1 MNNINKTLY
10 IPLYGKALVSR
21 KGIILNDQKAE
32 EIWAA
37 AGISVK
43 GKSKSRWL
51 AYFMAM
57 RARVFDEW
65 TKAMLKNASDTV
77 VVHIGCGLDSRI
89 LRMGELKNPWYDVD
103 FPDVIEERRRFFR
116 EDDNYKMLCGDAA
129 EPSFLDALP
138 QSKRAVIVLE
148 GISMY
153 LENSDIIRL
162 FLALQKKFEKV
173 NILMD
178 VYTVFGAKAT
188 KFKNPIND
196 VGVTEVYSVDKADF
210 AAVNAGIEYVTEH
223 DMTPKRL
230 VNELKGA
237 EKAFFSLMFAGK
249 ASKKIYRLFEY
260 KIKKITP

>member
-10 IPLYGKALVSR
+10 IPLYGKAMVSKKR
-21 KGIILNDQKAE
+21 IILNDRKAE

-65 TKAMLKNASDTV
+65 TRSKLIMSPDAV
-77 VVHIGCGLDSRI
+77 VLHIGCGLDSRV
-89 LRMGELKNPWYDVD
+89 LRMGELKNMWYDVD
-103 FPDVIEERRRFFR
+103 FPDVTAERRKYFH
-116 EDDNYKMLCGDAA
+116 ENNNYKMLCGDAA
-129 EPSFLDALP
+129 KPSFLDALP
-138 QSKRAVIVLE
+138 QSKHAVVVLE

-153 LENSDIIRL
+153 LKNSDIIRL
-162 FLALQKKFEKV
+162 FLALQKKFETV

-196 VGVTEVYSVDKADF
+196 VGVTEVYGVDNADF
-210 AAVNAGIEYVTEH
+210 AVVNAGIEFVGEH
-223 DMTPKRL
+223 DMTPKKL
-230 VNELKGA
+230 INELKSG
-237 EKAFFSLMFAGK
+237 ERAFFSIMFAGK
-249 ASKKIYRLFEY
+249 AAKKIYRLFEY
-260 KIKKITP
+260 KITK

>member
-10 IPLYGKALVSR
+10 IPLYGKAMVSKKR
-21 KGIILNDQKAE
+21 IILNDRKAE
-32 EIWAA
+32 EISASA
-37 AGISVK
+37 CTSIK
-43 GKSKSRWL
+43 GKSKSKWL

-65 TKAMLKNASDTV
+65 TRAKLINSPDTV
-77 VVHIGCGLDSRI
+77 VLHIGCGLDSRA
-89 LRMGELKNPWYDVD
+89 LRMGELKNLWYDVD
-103 FPDVIEERRRFFR
+103 LPDVVEERRKYFS
-116 EDDNYKMLCGDAA
+116 EDRNYKMLCGNAA

-138 QSKRAVIVLE
+138 QSKRAVVVME

-162 FLALQKKFEKV
+162 FLALQKKFETV

-196 VGVTEVYSVDKADF
+196 VGVTEVYGVDNAGF
-210 AAVNAGIEYVTEH
+210 ALVNAGIEFVGEH
-223 DMTPKRL
+223 NMTPKKL
-230 VNELKGA
+230 VNELKSG
-237 EKAFFSLMFAGK
+237 EKAFFSIVFAGK
-249 ASKKIYRLFEY
+249 AARKIYRLFEY
-260 KIKKITP
+260 KITRK